1 MTVEFGEAFRFWV
14 KLGFINFGGPAGQI
28 AIMHKELVDQ
38 KRWVSEEQFL
48 RALNFCT
55 ILPGPEAQQLA
66 IYIGWRLHGLLG
78 GIVAGSFFVIPSIFV
93 LMLLS
98 YLAVAH
104 ANVPAIA
111 GLLYGIQPVVIAIV
125 VEAVIRIGKRALHHP
140 VLYVFAAAA
149 FVALYFLKIPFPAV
163 ILVAA
168 VAGAMLQSTLPEVFR
183 PRGHGA
189 SSSTKPSALEGA
201 PERAYPSLG
210 RTLKVAAIYLVLWA
224 IPVGALWAWRGGADV
239 LVQEALFFTQ
249 AAFVTFGGAYAV
261 LSYIA
266 NVAVNHYGWLDADQM
281 VQGLALA
288 ESTPGPLIMVTQYVG
303 FLGAWKFHGSFDP
316 LLYGILGALTTTYVT
331 FLPCFFFIFAGAPYI
346 EALSENRRLQA
357 SLVGVTAAVVGVIL
371 NLAVFFATRIL
382 FAGGRLDL
390 FALAMAVLSY
400 LVLWRFRLPVYFLV
414 PAGAVIGM
422 VWTLLRGGVGV
433 LQLASATG

>member
-1 MTVEFGEAFRFWV
+1 VVTFGEAFRFWV
-14 KLGFINFGGPAGQI
+14 RLGFINFGGPAGQI

-55 ILPGPEAQQLA
+55 ILPGPEATQLA
-66 IYIGWRLHGLLG
+66 AYIGWRLHGLLG
-78 GIVAGSFFVIPSIFV
+78 GIVAGAFFIIPSIFV
-93 LMLLS
+93 LLLLS
-98 YLAVAH
+98 YLAAAH
-104 ANVPAIA
+104 SNVPAIA

-125 VEAVIRIGKRALHHP
+125 LEAVIRIGRRALRHP

-149 FVALYFLKIPFPAV
+149 FIALYFLRIPFPIV
-163 ILVAA
+163 VLVAA
-168 VAGAMLQSTLPEVFR
+168 IAGAVLQTPLPGVFR
-183 PRGHGA
+183 PPAHGG
-189 SSSTKPSALEGA
+189 KSAPAEKTAVEEA

-210 RTLKVAAIYLVLWA
+210 RTVKVVAICFVLWA
-224 IPVGALWAWRGGADV
+224 IPVGALWAWRGGSDV
-239 LVQEALFFTQ
+239 LIQEALFFTL

-266 NVAVNHYGWLDADQM
+266 NVSVNHYGWLDADQM

-303 FLGAWKFHGSFDP
+303 FFGAWNFPGDFPP
-316 LLYGILGALTTTYVT
+316 LLYGTLGALITTYVT
-331 FLPCFFFIFAGAPYI
+331 FLPSFMFIFAGAPYI

-371 NLAVFFATRIL
+371 NLAVFFATRIR
-382 FAGGRLDL
+382 FPAGRLDL
-390 FALAMAVLSY
+390 FALVMAVLAY
-400 LVLWRFRLPVYFLV
+400 LVLWRFRVPVYLLV
-414 PAGAVIGM
+414 PAGALIGM
-422 VWTLLRGGVGV
+422 AWTLLGWGPG
-433 LQLASATG
+433 T

>member
-357 SLVGVTAAVVGVIL
+357 SLVGVTAAIVGVIL

-382 FAGGRLDL
+382 FPSGRLDL
-390 FALAMAVLSY
+390 FALGVAVLSY
-400 LVLWRFRLPVYFLV
+400 LVLWRVHLPVYFLV

-433 LQLASATG
+433 